1 LNIDDSQRVT
11 CDTRIVQMTK
21 MVESFRLSD
30 YSVESV
36 SSLLSLSPS
45 RLAHLFKEQTGMPLK
60 SYLVM
65 HRLMHAYSLL
75 FQGKNITEAAM
86 QSGFDSS
93 SHLAMLNKKLTGVTA
108 SSILKNSEFLKAPF
122 FNL

>member
-1 LNIDDSQRVT
+1 
-11 CDTRIVQMTK
+11 MTK
-21 MVESFRLSD
+21 MLESFRLSD

-36 SSLLSLSPS
+36 SSVLALSPS

-86 QSGFDSS
+86 RSGFDSP